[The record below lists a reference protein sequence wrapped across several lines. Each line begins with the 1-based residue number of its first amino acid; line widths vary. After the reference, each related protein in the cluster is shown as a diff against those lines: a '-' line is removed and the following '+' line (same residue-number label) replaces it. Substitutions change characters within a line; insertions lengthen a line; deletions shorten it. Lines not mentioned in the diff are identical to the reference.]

1 MAYLCWFLKVQEG
14 LIASTFDIPRQ
25 ATIPADNN
33 THKVSIG
40 IINLKPE
47 FEYETA
53 PKKTPH
59 AFLKAKVKNTSSYAM
74 LAGPAN
80 VFLDNNFV
88 AKTNLKSYSPQEE
101 FTCSLGVDPSIR
113 VEYKPIKK
121 YQEQSGLISK
131 TRSTTFE
138 QVIEVKNTSASAV
151 KLLLSEQLPLSNNEK
166 INVKLIEPNLKNS
179 PIVKLN
185 KQNNLEFDLKIAAN
199 KIEELVIKYSIE
211 HPANETIEF
220 C

>member
-1 MAYLCWFLKVQEG
+1 M
-14 LIASTFDIPRQ
+14 IASTFDIPRQ

-47 FEYETA
+47 FEYETV

-59 AFLKAKVKNTSSYAM
+59 AFLKAKVNNTSSYAM

-151 KLLLSEQLPLSNNEK
+151 KLLLSEQLPLSNYEK

-185 KQNNLEFDLKIAAN
+185 KKNNLEFELKIAASQQTDVIVKYAVDHSVN
-199 KIEELVIKYSIE
+199 EEVEYS
-211 HPANETIEF
+211 
-220 C
+220 